1 MATDLRT
8 VRRLLGAVVA
18 AGLAGALSMSS
29 AGAALLEDHTSENLS
44 ANPDGVEEC
53 VEVTV
58 PTATATVKAKLTV
71 NAGGVSSTT
80 ERSTTVNTP
89 DLGTVEV
96 CVEADAG
103 ATVALT
109 SDVVADAD
117 TDGVTLN
124 VDARV
129 DGQADVDAKVTVNG
143 EEVV

>member
-8 VRRLLGAVVA
+8 VRRLLGAVVG

-58 PTATATVKAKLTV
+58 PTATATVKATLTV

-117 TDGVTLN
+117 TDGATLN

-129 DGQADVDAKVTVNG
+129 EGQADVDAKVTVNG
-143 EEVV
+143 EEVA